1 MFCYAFAT
9 MKGNEQF
16 GQSVIRKLQESYPS
30 WKMNVKFDDKRK
42 FQNNRPYQP
51 SQYPPAQH
59 PFPPFN
65 HHPMHRQFNPYPP
78 NNNHPESL
86 PSEKILGEKPCNI
99 LVRELW
105 LGGIPENYDKNAL
118 SHVMSYYGIIEEIE
132 IFPKFA
138 FIKYKQVQEA
148 TTAFERADEIS
159 NHLGTPQGFRIF
171 FSDPARRAY
180 IVSNHYEFEKQ
191 SPILPILFVGFPPIT
206 SAQVEMEVIKPVCEK
221 YGTIVKEYMRKNSNS
236 QNRSYFL
243 FTFDSTKNVIR
254 AKQELNKRKD
264 LLGDK
269 RTEVSILLD

>member
-1 MFCYAFAT
+1 
-9 MKGNEQF
+9 
-16 GQSVIRKLQESYPS
+16 
-30 WKMNVKFDDKRK
+30 
-42 FQNNRPYQP
+42 
-51 SQYPPAQH
+51 
-59 PFPPFN
+59 
-65 HHPMHRQFNPYPP
+65 
-78 NNNHPESL
+78 
-86 PSEKILGEKPCNI
+86 
-99 LVRELW
+99 
-105 LGGIPENYDKNAL
+105 
-118 SHVMSYYGIIEEIE
+118 MSYYGLIEEIE